1 MAKIVFSKKAID
13 DLEGIKNYITD
24 ELLNETA
31 ANKTVSKVME
41 KVHVLEDFPEIGAPL
56 SSIVDIET
64 NHRYLVCGNY
74 IAFYRYEKDTAFID
88 RILYAKRNFMKI
100 LFGITEE

>member
-31 ANKTVSKVME
+31 PNKTVSKVME

-56 SSIVDIET
+56 SSIVDIEWCVFHDT
-64 NHRYLVCGNY
+64 IISFIGHNKNHCRLRC
-74 IAFYRYEKDTAFID
+74 
-88 RILYAKRNFMKI
+88 
-100 LFGITEE
+100 

>member
-13 DLEGIKNYITD
+13 DLEGIKAYITD

-31 ANKTVSKVME
+31 ANMTVSKIME

-64 NHRYLVCGNY
+64 NYRYMVCGNY
-74 IAFYRYEKDTAFID
+74 IAFYRYEKDTVFID
-88 RILYAKRNFMKI
+88 RILYAKRNFMQI